1 MQDGAPDWTRTSSLR
16 LRTPLRFHCA
26 TRTGGGAE
34 MRPQPRGSGLSR
46 SFPGLALWRCTAAYD
61 TRTRSPLTDGS
72 PTTESLAGFEPAC
85 FRFAG
90 GGLTTRATATGPG
103 AHIRE
108 SPVSGGRGVA
118 NPVESR
124 GVEPRS
130 RARSEQLRYD
140 NATVRVARS
149 CKGSLTC
156 VYLLFPVRVK
166 IANRPS
172 SVARLGQPRL
182 SLSGER

>member
-16 LRTPLRFHCA
+16 LRKPLRYPLRHEGMLP
-26 TRTGGGAE
+26 RRNP
-34 MRPQPRGSGLSR
+34 RPGESWIHPIHVSGFTSSWNR
-46 SFPGLALWRCTAAYD
+46 A
-61 TRTRSPLTDGS
+61 SP
-72 PTTESLAGFEPAC
+72 ESLAGFEPAC

-90 GGLTTRATATGPG
+90 GDLSISVTATGPG

-108 SPVSGGRGVA
+108 SPISGGQGFA

-130 RARSEQLRYD
+130 RARSEQLSYD